1 MKGIDV
7 SLWQGEIDWNAV
19 KADGVSF
26 AMIKASEGGSPAESG
41 IADPRFRQNIENASA
56 AGIACGVYHYL
67 TAKTPAGAR
76 EEADFFLKT
85 VRPFAGKIALWAA
98 ADMETGEGL
107 DRTALT
113 DTALAFLRRVEEGGF
128 SPMLYA
134 NTDYIRN
141 RYDYARLSAYPLWYA
156 CWYDAAGEEERPERT
171 FPFAIWQQGTGR
183 VAGVCG
189 ACDVDYGFFS
199 LPREEPAE
207 ETGED
212 RPTESGETPADT
224 PAEAEPSETPG
235 ETPAD
240 VPAPE
245 GKRLL
250 KILCRILRFL
260 LRLLGG
266 ESETERRTK

>member
-26 AMIKASEGGSPAESG
+26 AMIKASEGGAGDPAESG
-41 IADPRFRQNIENASA
+41 TVDPRFRQNIENASA

-67 TAKTPAGAR
+67 TAKTPEQAR

-85 VRPFAGKIALWAA
+85 IRPFAGRIALWAA
-98 ADMETGEGL
+98 ADMETAAGM

-113 DTALAFLRRVEEGGF
+113 DTVLSFLRRVEEGGF

-141 RYDYARLSAYPLWYA
+141 RYDYARLAAYPLWYA

-171 FPFAIWQQGTGR
+171 FSYAIWQQGAGR
-183 VAGVCG
+183 VAGVSG
-189 ACDVDYGFFS
+189 ACDVDYGTFS
-199 LPREEPAE
+199 LPREETPEEGQEDPAAE
-207 ETGED
+207 ET
-212 RPTESGETPADT
+212 
-224 PAEAEPSETPG
+224 PAETSAQETSQPPAES
-235 ETPAD
+235 A
-240 VPAPE
+240 APK
-245 GKRLL
+245 GTRLA

-266 ESETERRTK
+266 ESKTERRTP